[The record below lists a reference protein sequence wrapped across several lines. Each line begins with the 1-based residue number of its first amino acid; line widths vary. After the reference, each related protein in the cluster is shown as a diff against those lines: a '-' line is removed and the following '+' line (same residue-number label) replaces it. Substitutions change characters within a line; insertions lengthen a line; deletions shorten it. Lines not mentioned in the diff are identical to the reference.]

1 MLNMQNRILPNL
13 IDKLTDNAPGERL
26 EPLKNREVSIEK
38 YQDIV
43 LRDLIG
49 LLNSSVTLRED
60 DLEIPKG
67 IDAFTDHVAGAG
79 QSGKIRSRG
88 TDCLKCNLEYVKKST
103 LAYGMRSFAGMSL
116 SNSSVEIILDEI
128 KQAILKFEGRID
140 PNSLKVNLTKNADGS
155 VECTTNHKL
164 KISITGILRPLQ
176 KAETILITTEIDLET
191 GKFELVA

>member
-13 IDKLTDNAPGERL
+13 IDKLTDNAPGQRL

-49 LLNSSVTLRED
+49 LLNSSVTLKED
-60 DLEIPKG
+60 DLGEME
-67 IDAFTDHVAGAG
+67 HVK
-79 QSGKIRSRG
+79 Q
-88 TDCLKCNLEYVKKST
+88 ST
-103 LAYGMRSFAGMSL
+103 LAYGMRSFAGMTL

-140 PNSLKVNLTKNADGS
+140 STSLKVNLTKSADGS
-155 VECTTNHKL
+155 LECTAGHKL
-164 KISITGILRPLQ
+164 KISISGILRPLQ
-176 KAETILITTEIDLET
+176 KAETILIETEIDLET
-191 GKFELVA
+191 GRFELVA